1 MVIQKA
7 PRPFY
12 NGVFCMATP
21 FQTFRASSRECAAF
35 QSLQKHIVT
44 FGVAFLFARPKQK
57 SFQCP
62 FLHVEYYMLML
73 FKYIV
78 NPVDS
83 YTLLYCM
90 ILQASKSLQLPKNLV
105 SVLLLCNTNSCTGFI
120 KRKNN
125 GVSSQKYQ
133 TRQSSEVPKL
143 ILIHDHDHTQQ

>member
-1 MVIQKA
+1 MDTQYNMVIQKA

-44 FGVAFLFARPKQK
+44 FGVTFPFARPKQK

-62 FLHVEYYMLML
+62 FLHIEYYMLML

-83 YTLLYCM
+83 YTLLSKCSHKARRVRVLYYQCM
-90 ILQASKSLQLPKNLV
+90 RLLLQLLGISSDIEPNMMRR
-105 SVLLLCNTNSCTGFI
+105 NSI
-120 KRKNN
+120 
-125 GVSSQKYQ
+125 
-133 TRQSSEVPKL
+133 TRGR
-143 ILIHDHDHTQQ
+143 